1 MNIFETIYFIG
12 VFVAFVLLLTDY
24 IILNLKLGVSINSV
38 FVFLYMLIISFGF
51 NSGSFAPAKNSFKK
65 MFIFKHLSIRSDNE
79 ILDTEVNAN
88 SIISMSE
95 LLKFLFIR

>member
-38 FVFLYMLIISFGF
+38 FVFLL
-51 NSGSFAPAKNSFKK
+51 KNLDSVLW
-65 MFIFKHLSIRSDNE
+65 FIF
-79 ILDTEVNAN
+79 
-88 SIISMSE
+88 MS
-95 LLKFLFIR
+95 LCN

>member
-38 FVFLYMLIISFGF
+38 FVFLL
-51 NSGSFAPAKNSFKK
+51 KNLDSVLW
-65 MFIFKHLSIRSDNE
+65 FIHY
-79 ILDTEVNAN
+79 
-88 SIISMSE
+88 
-95 LLKFLFIR
+95 

>member
-38 FVFLYMLIISFGF
+38 FVFLLKNLDSVLWFIFMSFGQLY
-51 NSGSFAPAKNSFKK
+51 
-65 MFIFKHLSIRSDNE
+65 IFLAY
-79 ILDTEVNAN
+79 L
-88 SIISMSE
+88 
-95 LLKFLFIR
+95 